1 MANSKRRKKAAV
13 RMLDRVLRIIS
24 RPEAGISLVAA
35 GREVQNLQQRLR
47 KLKRLVDDDP
57 DELFWD
63 RLQKTVIKVLK
74 ILPVRKH

>member
-1 MANSKRRKKAAV
+1 MAHSTRRKRAAV
-13 RMLDRVLRIIS
+13 RMLDRVVKIIS
-24 RPEAGISLVAA
+24 RPESGISLVAA

-47 KLKRLVDDDP
+47 KLKRLIDDDP

-63 RLQKTVIKVLK
+63 RLQKAVIKVLG